1 MKRAFLD
8 TSVLVAIALGEAGAE
23 RTRQRLGRFEDFF
36 ACGLLEAELRSAL
49 SREGMDPEDAESH
62 LHDISFVEPPR
73 RLTPEITRVLEAG
86 RLRGADLWHL
96 ACALYLSPDP
106 RGLAFVTLDR
116 EQRSVARRLGFRS
129 R

>member
-23 RTRQRLGRFEDFF
+23 RTRQRLGRFEAVF
-36 ACGLLEAELRSAL
+36 ACGLLEAELRSAF
-49 SREGMDPEDAESH
+49 SREGIDPEDAESH

-73 RLTPEITRVLEAG
+73 RLTPEISRALKAG
-86 RLRGADLWHL
+86 RLRGADLWHI

-106 RGLAFVTLDR
+106 RELAFLTLDR
-116 EQRSVARRLGFRS
+116 EQKAVARKLGLHT
-129 R
+129 